1 MAQEKITQETNDQ
14 QKGDKQKVA
23 EASCADEHGGRTVR
37 QQARDRGNAI
47 IRAHFAN
54 VISGLLG
61 DQERMPED
69 GLHNSEGSNDYDEN
83 HIYEEKMT
91 QLLFGIEQGIAYKQ
105 QGNIVKKEFQA
116 QNPVNQVRR
125 GRIKDLHHSKPDKQK
140 DRQEKRGPER
150 RDLFSP
156 IRQKKS
162 EIDNESQDVL
172 GEIDR
177 HVVAQV
183 FSCKIFEQ
191 EPSQEEIEAVAPTI
205 QHGDYEGGSDE
216 EQRDVRKAGHI
227 AGYDVIRS
235 FIDGYNKQGHETQE
249 RERPAELIS
258 GHRSRHKIHDTASE
272 KRKRSSIMEV
282 RASNLLRK
290 HPPLSGAS

>member
-14 QKGDKQKVA
+14 QKGDKEKVG
-23 EASCADEHGGRTVR
+23 EESCADEDGGRAVR

-47 IRAHFAN
+47 IRAQFSN
-54 VISGLLG
+54 VISGPLG
-61 DQERMPED
+61 VQERMPQD

-116 QNPVNQVRR
+116 HNPVHQIRR

-140 DRQEKRGPER
+140 DRQKKRGPER

-156 IRQKKS
+156 IGQKKS
-162 EIDNESQDVL
+162 EIDNESQNVL
-172 GEIDR
+172 GEVDR
-177 HVVAQV
+177 HVVAEI

-191 EPSQEEIEAVAPTI
+191 EPGQEEIEAVAPTI
-205 QHGDYEGGSDE
+205 QHGDYERGSDDK
-216 EQRDVRKAGHI
+216 QRDVRKACHI
-227 AGYDVIRS
+227 ADQNVISS
-235 FIDGYNKQGHETQE
+235 FIYGYSKQGHET
-249 RERPAELIS
+249 
-258 GHRSRHKIHDTASE
+258 
-272 KRKRSSIMEV
+272 
-282 RASNLLRK
+282 
-290 HPPLSGAS
+290 